1 MILIDFSAMAYQ
13 SLYSAVTA
21 TEPRVV
27 DEYYETG
34 DFASFMVYRILESI
48 FETQDKFQGYGD
60 VVLCLDGESKKNWR
74 KKAYP
79 MYKASRPLQ
88 RKQSK
93 IKFDEVFPIMDG
105 LVTALRQWSP
115 YRVVRVPEAEGDDV
129 IMVLAKELPGPT
141 MIVSSDKDII
151 QMQRYPGIKQY
162 SYMTQKFVTY
172 EDKHEDSMSDWLLE
186 HVVLGDAA
194 DDVPRV
200 VDGLKFTPEF
210 QKYLDDNN
218 IKVDEMTVRNSDW
231 MSWGF
236 TERKGA
242 SLMPNIFERPRFG
255 MTTARKTIEAA
266 GGLEAWLDSD
276 PRLRQN
282 FEMNATLVLE
292 RGIPNTVRQDVM
304 TEYQKADD
312 KADAAKFEQFLES
325 NGIAHMSLSLP
336 ANFKKTFSVEDLF

>member
-1 MILIDFSAMAYQ
+1 
-13 SLYSAVTA
+13 
-21 TEPRVV
+21 
-27 DEYYETG
+27 
-34 DFASFMVYRILESI
+34 
-48 FETQDKFQGYGD
+48 
-60 VVLCLDGESKKNWR
+60 
-74 KKAYP
+74 
-79 MYKASRPLQ
+79 
-88 RKQSK
+88 
-93 IKFDEVFPIMDG
+93 
-105 LVTALRQWSP
+105 
-115 YRVVRVPEAEGDDV
+115 
-129 IMVLAKELPGPT
+129 
-141 MIVSSDKDII
+141 
-151 QMQRYPGIKQY
+151 
-162 SYMTQKFVTY
+162 
-172 EDKHEDSMSDWLLE
+172 
-186 HVVLGDAA
+186 
-194 DDVPRV
+194 
-200 VDGLKFTPEF
+200 
-210 QKYLDDNN
+210 
-218 IKVDEMTVRNSDW
+218 MTVRNSDW